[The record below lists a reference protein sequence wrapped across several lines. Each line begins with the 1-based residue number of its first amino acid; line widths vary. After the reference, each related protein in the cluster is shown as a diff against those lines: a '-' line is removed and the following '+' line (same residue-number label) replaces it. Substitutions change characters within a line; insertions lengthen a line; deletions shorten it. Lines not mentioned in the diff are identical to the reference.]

1 MRSFYR
7 PAYWFFGGGDPF
19 MFWPTF
25 FSLGL
30 ITVMGSGFLR
40 NAVPY
45 GWLLVCDEKTTR
57 TDSFLRFRFCQRR
70 HSSVICGDVLVIGF
84 VDLLWRW
91 TPAFWFVDGAPMW
104 RRLLEDVGYG
114 SRTPPIDLYSYSIRC
129 GFCGVCFLLSNV
141 LHRDCAC
148 RGGWTQGWIGLNLC
162 IDYES
167 FLKYRAWIFFDWVF
181 VVVWTEVYDDV
192 SK

>member
-1 MRSFYR
+1 M
-7 PAYWFFGGGDPF
+7 AD
-19 MFWPTF
+19 
-25 FSLGL
+25 
-30 ITVMGSGFLR
+30 
-40 NAVPY
+40 
-45 GWLLVCDEKTTR
+45 LLVCDEKTTR

-129 GFCGVCFLLSNV
+129 GFL
-141 LHRDCAC
+141 
-148 RGGWTQGWIGLNLC
+148 WGLFFIVQCPPSGLC
-162 IDYES
+162 LPWRLDSGMGRIES
-167 FLKYRAWIFFDWVF
+167 LY
-181 VVVWTEVYDDV
+181 
-192 SK
+192 